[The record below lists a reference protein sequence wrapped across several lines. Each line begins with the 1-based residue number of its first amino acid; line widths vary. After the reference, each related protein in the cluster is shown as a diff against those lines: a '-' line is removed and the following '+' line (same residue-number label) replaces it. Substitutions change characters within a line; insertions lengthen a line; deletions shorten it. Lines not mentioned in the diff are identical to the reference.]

1 MATLKKKLT
10 VRLHDTD
17 AAGILF
23 YANQFLYIHDAY
35 EELLR
40 IIGLPIASILHDEP
54 CILPIVHAESQYLKP
69 LAVGDE
75 VTITVEVAKIGET
88 SFVLEYELLGV
99 DEQIVGKA
107 KTVHVTV
114 SRQTQNKIALP
125 EKLQRALK
133 TFQSAP

>member
-23 YANQFLYIHDAY
+23 FANQFVFVHDAY
-35 EELLR
+35 EELLQL
-40 IIGLPIASILHDEP
+40 IGLPIASLLHDEP
-54 CILPIVHAESQYLKP
+54 FILPIVYAEAQYFGP
-69 LAVGDE
+69 LHVGNE
-75 VTITVEVAKIGET
+75 ITVAVQVAKIGET
-88 SFVLEYELLGV
+88 SFVLEYELLGA
-99 DEQIVGKA
+99 DDTLVGRA
-107 KTVHVTV
+107 KTVHVAV
-114 SRQTQNKIALP
+114 GKKTQHKIALP